1 MPGRRTLQG
10 KSGKDMVYEMSI
22 WRIAKCRTCPAG
34 LPESSGI
41 PGECARLY

>member
-1 MPGRRTLQG
+1 MPGCRTLQG

-34 LPESSGI
+34 LPGSSGI
-41 PGECARLY
+41 SEEYARFY